1 MSIGLKNYSL
11 KNERENRINFDYS
24 AGMPVDP
31 VIVDE
36 MIPYMTTKYG
46 NPSSLHSFGQ
56 EARVALVD
64 AQRRVAKLI
73 GSTDPEREIYFTSS
87 ATESNNLALRGVA
100 LRNKKRGNH
109 VIISAIEHV
118 SIRNVAKYLQLRGFK
133 ITILPVGADGRVDV
147 NFLKDAIEPGTILAS
162 IMHANNEIG
171 TIQPIEEISSV
182 TQNEGI
188 LLHVDATSSTGK
200 IPIDV
205 ARSGIDLLTIPS
217 NDLSGPKGVGGIF
230 IKDGTPIEPI
240 IFGGGQQRGLRSAS
254 EDVAAIVG
262 MGKAAEIAERRMG
275 SDGKRLT
282 RMRDKIMDSV
292 SETVEGVS
300 VYGHRE
306 HRLPNNA
313 MIGIFGVEGE
323 QAIMELDKNGISAS
337 TGSACASK
345 NLDLSHVL
353 EAIGV
358 NEVERYGTI
367 LFSLSR
373 WNREKEVDRLLA
385 VLPRI
390 IGELREISPIWKF
403 RDRLEEFYAG

>member
-1 MSIGLKNYSL
+1 
-11 KNERENRINFDYS
+11 
-24 AGMPVDP
+24 
-31 VIVDE
+31 
-36 MIPYMTTKYG
+36 
-46 NPSSLHSFGQ
+46 
-56 EARVALVD
+56 
-64 AQRRVAKLI
+64 
-73 GSTDPEREIYFTSS
+73 
-87 ATESNNLALRGVA
+87 
-100 LRNKKRGNH
+100 
-109 VIISAIEHV
+109 
-118 SIRNVAKYLQLRGFK
+118 
-133 ITILPVGADGRVDV
+133 
-147 NFLKDAIEPGTILAS
+147 
-162 IMHANNEIG
+162 
-171 TIQPIEEISSV
+171 
-182 TQNEGI
+182 
-188 LLHVDATSSTGK
+188 
-200 IPIDV
+200 
-205 ARSGIDLLTIPS
+205 
-217 NDLSGPKGVGGIF
+217 
-230 IKDGTPIEPI
+230 
-240 IFGGGQQRGLRSAS
+240 RSAS

>member
-1 MSIGLKNYSL
+1 MNSEMG
-11 KNERENRINFDYS
+11 NRVNFDYS

-31 VIVDE
+31 DVIDE

-46 NPSSLHSFGQ
+46 NPSSLHSLGQ
-56 EARVALVD
+56 EARAALLD

-73 GSTDPEREIYFTSS
+73 GSADPGGEIYFTSS

-100 LRNKKRGNH
+100 RRNRKMGNH
-109 VIISAIEHV
+109 LIISAIEHV
-118 SIRNVAKYLQLRGFK
+118 SITNVAKYLQLRGFK
-133 ITILPVGADGRVDV
+133 ITILPVGADGIV
-147 NFLKDAIEPGTILAS
+147 NVSFLKDAIEPGTILVS

-171 TIQPIEEISSV
+171 TIQPIEELSSV
-182 TQNEGI
+182 TRSEGI
-188 LLHVDATSSTGK
+188 LLHVDATGSTGK

-205 ARSGIDLLTIPS
+205 ARLGIDLLTIPS

-254 EDVAAIVG
+254 EDIAAIVG
-262 MGKAAEIAERRMG
+262 MGKAAEIAEQRME
-275 SDGKRLT
+275 SDGKRLKK
-282 RMRDKIMDSV
+282 MRDKIIDSILG
-292 SETVEGVS
+292 TVEGAS
-300 VYGHRE
+300 LYGHRE
-306 HRLPNNA
+306 QRLPNNA
-313 MIGIFGVEGE
+313 MMGIFGVEGE
-323 QAIMELDKNGISAS
+323 QAIMELDKHGISAS

-358 NEVERYGTI
+358 EEVERYGTI

-373 WNREKEVDRLLA
+373 WNDEKEVDRLLA

-390 IGELREISPIWKF
+390 ISELREISPIWKF

>member
-1 MSIGLKNYSL
+1 MNCRQIQGDM
-11 KNERENRINFDYS
+11 R
-24 AGMPVDP
+24 
-31 VIVDE
+31 
-36 MIPYMTTKYG
+36 
-46 NPSSLHSFGQ
+46 
-56 EARVALVD
+56 
-64 AQRRVAKLI
+64 AKFS
-73 GSTDPEREIYFTSS
+73 STDPEKEIYFTSS

-133 ITILPVGADGRVDV
+133 ITILPVGEDGIVDV